1 MKTAILAALLVSVS
15 ATAAQANDDAV
26 KADDKGITLEQG
38 ALKLNIGVRLHVD
51 TAVFDDPALAQ
62 TGLTDIA
69 VRRARIEVSGQIGD
83 LVKFR
88 VDREFAGNSKGWR
101 NVWLAVTP
109 TENTDIRGGNM
120 IPPFS
125 GEDLQS
131 SNTIP
136 FAERSLASSLNPGF
150 GLGGKA
156 GISGKRWSVNAGWF
170 TDGLAADDGRQAER
184 GKGVVA
190 RVTVLPVSK
199 GDTRLHLALA
209 GEHRTFKLGETLR
222 FSADPGST
230 LAPNIMSSG
239 TLANLDKLKSWNVE
253 AGFSFGPVLVQAQA
267 LGMTISSSVA
277 APDLHFNGQT
287 VQASWMVTGEHQD
300 YSRSTGNFS
309 GPELKRKGLAL
320 ELAVRYSRLD
330 LQDGLFDRGVGS
342 AYTGGINFYV
352 WRNLRLSADFTHTR
366 VDFTGLTPDRTNNVG
381 IARFQIAF

>member
-1 MKTAILAALLVSVS
+1 MKTTILAALLLSAS
-15 ATAAQANDDAV
+15 ATAAQADEV
-26 KADDKGITLEQG
+26 KANDKGITFEQG
-38 ALKLNIGVRLHVD
+38 DFKLNIGGRLHVD
-51 TAVFDDPALAQ
+51 AAVFDDPALAQ
-62 TGLTDIA
+62 TGLTDVA
-69 VRRARIEVSGQIGD
+69 VRRARIEVSGEIGD
-83 LVKFR
+83 VVKFR
-88 VDREFAGNSKGWR
+88 VDHEFAGNSKGWR

-136 FAERSLASSLNPGF
+136 FVERSLASSLAPGF

-156 GISGKRWSVNAGWF
+156 GVNGKRWSINAGWF

-184 GKGVVA
+184 GRGVVG
-190 RVTVLPVSK
+190 RVTVLPVSN

-209 GEHRTFKLGETLR
+209 GEHRTFKLGEALG

-230 LAPNIMSSG
+230 LAPNVMSSG
-239 TLANLDKLKSWNVE
+239 TLTNLDKLTAWNAE
-253 AGFSFGPVLVQAQA
+253 AGVSFGPLLVQAQA
-267 LGMTISSSVA
+267 LGMRLTSSVA

-300 YSRSTGNFS
+300 YSRSTGNFL
-309 GPELKRKGLAL
+309 GPDLKRRGLAF
-320 ELAVRYSRLD
+320 ELAARYSRLD

-342 AYTGGINFYV
+342 AYTGAVNFYI
-352 WRNLRLSADFTHTR
+352 WRNVRLSADFTHSK

-381 IARFQIAF
+381 VARFQIAF